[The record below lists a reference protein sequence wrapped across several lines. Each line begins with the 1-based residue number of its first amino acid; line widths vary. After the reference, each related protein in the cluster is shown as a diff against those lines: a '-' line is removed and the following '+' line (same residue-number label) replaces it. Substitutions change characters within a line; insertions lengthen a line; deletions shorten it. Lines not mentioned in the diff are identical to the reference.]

1 MFQSSAIKREKAT
14 RALIDYDGVAGDIL
28 ANWKLTRSEWVPVVC
43 PVPLTVRGTVNG
55 TGHVPFV
62 MRIASDLY
70 HDAGETSTNGNKEE

>member
-28 ANWKLTRSEWVPVVC
+28 ANWKLTRSKWVPV
-43 PVPLTVRGTVNG
+43 
-55 TGHVPFV
+55 VPFV

-70 HDAGETSTNGNKEE
+70 HDAGETSTQTATKRSRRRSPLLCRV